1 MHKTRFAPARH
12 REGLVSEQSEQP
24 KKRSGVFARGW
35 RSVREAGTIQLIA
48 TVLLVLLAIFI
59 ARYSWV
65 LPGGD
70 EPTPITNDAERALY
84 DTRAYLA
91 ADLVEQD
98 DRIIL
103 VVYDDQALINLEKRS
118 PLPRGALAE
127 ALGNL
132 DQMGAKAI
140 GIDILF
146 DQPQAEDQLL
156 VDTLRAMETPT
167 SVAYATQETNEDDI
181 VYQQQLYLD
190 EFMAAIEE
198 GDTNARRASIRLDDE
213 FGATRVWPNIVEDLP
228 PLLGRAML
236 EDGGGPYQTFDG
248 YEGSI
253 EYRRALKADFE
264 EDPDAPADAQGQVEE
279 PLFQIWSIETFLDLS
294 PTVVPLLAGEVEG
307 KYVLIGGDILDYDR
321 VITPFTPWTGFEPS
335 GLSVHGEIIAQ
346 MLDGKRLPPIP
357 PLALWAMAILV
368 VATAVFT
375 ALLEW
380 SAAKLVPLLFT
391 LAVLFV
397 GIPFVLHF
405 QDVDTYRLPAVG
417 WIVGWIVAYTAVT
430 AAARSA
436 GAAQRSFAQGALGK
450 YIPRDIAQQIIEE
463 PELLSLGGEKR
474 EIYVLFSDLEGFTK
488 MSHAIPPEMVAKL
501 LNRYLEMLSDVVL
514 DHGGV
519 IDKFVGDAVVAFWGA
534 PIARPDDATRAMKA
548 GYAMWEAGEK
558 FREEVAAMDPDLP
571 KIGKTRVGLHY
582 GEAVIGNFGG
592 ETRIQYTALGDS
604 MNTAARLE
612 AANKS
617 LSSNVSASREF
628 IEKSNPDWWVPMGR
642 IVLRGRAQPVD
653 IFHPRPDLSEEERAK
668 LVEAVQVSDNNPEL
682 TVQLVDE
689 VLAGH
694 PEDLALQNYSNRI
707 RNLNDGGAYVL
718 G

>member
-1 MHKTRFAPARH
+1 MTEESGDKAKRG
-12 REGLVSEQSEQP
+12 GLL
-24 KKRSGVFARGW
+24 ARGW
-35 RSVREAGTIQLIA
+35 RSVREAGKLQLLA
-48 TVLLVLLAIFI
+48 TVLMLVLALFI
-59 ARYSWV
+59 ARFSWT
-65 LPGGD
+65 LPGSD
-70 EPTPITNDAERALY
+70 EPTPLTNDAERALY

-91 ADLVEQD
+91 ADMVEQD

-118 PLPRGALAE
+118 PLPRDALAE

-156 VDTLRAMETPT
+156 IDTLRSMKTPT
-167 SVAYATQETNEDDI
+167 LVGYANQATNKADIEWAQQE
-181 VYQQQLYLD
+181 YLE

-198 GDTNARRASIRLDDE
+198 GDSNARRASIRLDDT
-213 FGATRVWPNIVEDLP
+213 FGATRIWPTIEPDLP

-236 EDGGGPYQTFDG
+236 AAAGGPVEAFEG

-253 EYRRALKADFE
+253 VYRRALRADFTE
-264 EDPDAPADAQGQVEE
+264 EE
-279 PLFQIWSIETFLDLS
+279 
-294 PTVVPLLAGEVEG
+294 LAGEEGVIEQPLFNSISIELFLNLDPGIADFVAQKIEG

-321 VITPFTPWTGFEPS
+321 VETSITPWTGFEPA

-346 MLDGKRLPPIP
+346 MLDGKVLPQVPEW
-357 PLALWAMAILV
+357 ALWMMAVLV
-368 VATAVFT
+368 VATAALT

-380 SAAKLVPLLFT
+380 PAPKLVPLLLL
-391 LAVLFV
+391 LAVMFV
-397 GIPFVLHF
+397 GIPFWLHF
-405 QDVDTYRLPAVG
+405 NDVDTYGLPAVG
-417 WIVGWIVAYTAVT
+417 WLVGWIIAFTAVT

-450 YIPRDIAQQIIEE
+450 YIPRDIAQQIIDQ

-501 LNRYLEMLSDVVL
+501 LNRYLEMLSKVVL

-519 IDKFVGDAVVAFWGA
+519 IDKYVGDAVVAFWGA
-534 PIARPDDATRAMKA
+534 PIARPDDAERATKA
-548 GYAMWEAGEK
+548 GYAMWQAGED
-558 FREEVAAMDPDLP
+558 FRREVAAMDPNLP
-571 KIGKTRVGLHY
+571 KIGKTRVGLHF
-582 GEAVIGNFGG
+582 GEAVVGNFGG
-592 ETRIQYTALGDS
+592 DTRIQYTALGDS

-612 AANKS
+612 AANKP
-617 LSSNVSASREF
+617 LDSNVSASREF

-642 IVLRGRAQPVD
+642 IVLRGRARPVD
-653 IFHPRPDLSEEERAK
+653 IYHPRPDLPEEDREALAEIAQLSDSK
-668 LVEAVQVSDNNPEL
+668 HDVAVQSLDAL
-682 TVQLVDE
+682 I
-689 VLAGH
+689 ARH
-694 PEDLALQNYSNRI
+694 PDDKALRNYATRI

>member
-1 MHKTRFAPARH
+1 MTEATDSRKPGTS
-12 REGLVSEQSEQP
+12 VI
-24 KKRSGVFARGW
+24 ARGW
-35 RSVREAGTIQLIA
+35 RSLRQAGGVQLVATVVLILIA
-48 TVLLVLLAIFI
+48 VFI

-65 LPGGD
+65 LPGGQ

-98 DRIIL
+98 ERIIL
-103 VVYDDQALINLEKRS
+103 VVYDDQALINLEQRS
-118 PLPRGALAE
+118 PLPRDALAE
-127 ALGNL
+127 ALVNL

-146 DQPQAEDQLL
+146 DQPQPDDELL
-156 VDTLRAMETPT
+156 IEALRNMQTPT
-167 SVAYATQETNEDDI
+167 AVGYANVATNQNDI
-181 VYQQQLYLD
+181 VYEQQVFLED
-190 EFMAAIEE
+190 FMNAIEE
-198 GDTNARRASIRLDDE
+198 GGTNSRRASIRLDNT
-213 FGATRVWPNIVEDLP
+213 FGATRIWPSIEEGLP

-236 EDGGGPYQTFDG
+236 EDSGGPFEKFEG
-248 YEGSI
+248 YTGGL
-253 EYRRALKADFE
+253 EYRRALRAGLDAD
-264 EDPDAPADAQGQVEE
+264 DPDAEAQSTVEE
-279 PLFQIWSIETFLDLS
+279 PLFQSLSIELFLDLD
-294 PTVVPLLAGEVEG
+294 PAVAEFVAQQIEG
-307 KYVLIGGDILDYDR
+307 KYVLIGGDIVDYDR
-321 VITPFTPWTGFEPS
+321 VETSFTSWTGFEPA

-346 MLDGKRLPPIP
+346 MLDGKRLAQIP
-357 PLALWAMAILV
+357 VFALWLMAILV
-368 VATAVFT
+368 VATAVLT

-380 SAAKLVPLLFT
+380 PARKLVPLLLG
-391 LAVLFV
+391 LAGMFV
-397 GIPFVLHF
+397 GIPFILQF
-405 QDVDTYRLPAVG
+405 QSIDTYGLPAVG
-417 WIVGWIVAYTAVT
+417 WLVGWIIAFTAVT

-450 YIPRDIAQQIIEE
+450 YIPRDIAQAIIDQ

-501 LNRYLEMLSDVVL
+501 LNRYLEMLSNVVL

-534 PIARPDDATRAMKA
+534 PIARPDDATRAMNA
-548 GYAMWEAGEK
+548 GYAMWQAGEA
-558 FREEVAAMDPDLP
+558 FRKEVAAMDPDLP

-612 AANKS
+612 AANKP
-617 LSSNVSASREF
+617 LDSNVSASREF

-653 IFHPRPDLSEEERAK
+653 IYHPRPDLLPEDRQK
-668 LVEAVQVSDNNPEL
+668 LVQAVQVSDSNHEL
-682 TVQLVDE
+682 SVQLVDE

-694 PEDLALQNYSNRI
+694 PDDLALQNYSNRI